1 MNNNKKFYITTP
13 IYYPSGKFH
22 IGTAYATT
30 LTDCIRRYKKARG
43 FDTYML
49 TGLDEH
55 GQKVQ
60 TVAEKRGLTPQE
72 HVDEMAADAKKLW
85 KLMDI
90 GYNDFIRTTDE
101 RHVKAVQKIVEKF
114 LENGDIYKGTYEG
127 WYCMPCENYFTETQL
142 VDGKCPDCGRPVTK
156 MQEESYF
163 FNMKKYEGWLKE
175 FYKGNPHF
183 IEPESR
189 KNEIFNN
196 FINPGLEDL
205 CISRTTFDWGIPMP
219 NDPKHVLYVWL
230 DALTN
235 YITALGYMSDDD
247 SLFKKYWPADLHIVG
262 KEIIRF
268 HGIYWPIFLHALGL
282 ELPKQIYAH
291 SWIVMKDGKMS
302 KSVGNV
308 IYPETL
314 IERYGLDATK
324 YYLLKLM
331 SFAQDSMFT
340 PEDFV
345 ERFNSDLANDLGNL
359 LNRTIGMMN
368 KYFDGTI
375 PTEIK
380 ERTEFD
386 DSLEE
391 FTKSQ
396 IEKVENNMDTYHVSN
411 SLVELWAIIART
423 NKYIDE
429 TAPWTLS
436 KSENEQEKEKLKS
449 VMFHLAE
456 NLRKIAILITPIMP
470 ETSNKMLVQLGLTE
484 QDKEWETLNN
494 NNQIK
499 PETKVIS
506 KGEPLFVRLEKEEE
520 IEYIKNAM
528 KK

>member
-1 MNNNKKFYITTP
+1 
-13 IYYPSGKFH
+13 
-22 IGTAYATT
+22 
-30 LTDCIRRYKKARG
+30 
-43 FDTYML
+43 
-49 TGLDEH
+49 
-55 GQKVQ
+55 
-60 TVAEKRGLTPQE
+60 
-72 HVDEMAADAKKLW
+72 
-85 KLMDI
+85 
-90 GYNDFIRTTDE
+90 
-101 RHVKAVQKIVEKF
+101 
-114 LENGDIYKGTYEG
+114 
-127 WYCMPCENYFTETQL
+127 
-142 VDGKCPDCGRPVTK
+142 
-156 MQEESYF
+156 
-163 FNMKKYEGWLKE
+163 
-175 FYKGNPHF
+175 
-183 IEPESR
+183 
-189 KNEIFNN
+189 
-196 FINPGLEDL
+196 
-205 CISRTTFDWGIPMP
+205 MP

-391 FTKSQ
+391 FTKGQ
-396 IEKVENNMDTYHVSN
+396 IEKVENNTIYTIEGNTKGNVCKQNQYNVN
-411 SLVELWAIIART
+411 S
-423 NKYIDE
+423 
-429 TAPWTLS
+429 
-436 KSENEQEKEKLKS
+436 S
-449 VMFHLAE
+449 V
-456 NLRKIAILITPIMP
+456 ILGFGTPA
-470 ETSNKMLVQLGLTE
+470 
-484 QDKEWETLNN
+484 
-494 NNQIK
+494 
-499 PETKVIS
+499 
-506 KGEPLFVRLEKEEE
+506 
-520 IEYIKNAM
+520 YY
-528 KK
+528 